1 VLFYF
6 DVLKDRLYTAAPHSV
21 ARRAAQTAIWR
32 IGEALVRLLASHHE
46 FYQRRSLAISS
57 RSTGSAGERAPGRN
71 FPRLPTFLA
80 APHWLMIPS
89 SGKTGATLRVVREEV
104 LKALEEA
111 RNNKLIGGSL
121 EAQVKVVASDPVY
134 SVLARYQEQLR
145 YLFIVSE
152 VVLERG
158 TSGNGTGGVL
168 VQVGKA
174 AGQKCER
181 CWNYSTHVG
190 DDPAYPTIWR
200 TLQCGAKGTRSR
212 GLI

>member
-1 VLFYF
+1 MTYRKKLIEVALPLKAINEASVREKSIRHGHPSTLHLWWSRKPLATCRAVLF
-6 DVLKDRLYTAAPHSV
+6 AS
-21 ARRAAQTAIWR
+21 
-32 IGEALVRLLASHHE
+32 LVDDPK
-46 FYQRRSLAISS
+46 QR
-57 RSTGSAGERAPGRN
+57 ED
-71 FPRLPTFLA
+71 
-80 APHWLMIPS
+80 W
-89 SGKTGATLRVVREEV
+89 ATLRVVREEV

-121 EAQVKVVASDPVY
+121 EAQVKVIASDPVY

-190 DDPAYPTIWR
+190 DDPAYPTICER
-200 TLQCGAKGTRSR
+200 CSAALKELEAEASSK
-212 GLI
+212 

>member
-1 VLFYF
+1 
-6 DVLKDRLYTAAPHSV
+6 
-21 ARRAAQTAIWR
+21 
-32 IGEALVRLLASHHE
+32 
-46 FYQRRSLAISS
+46 
-57 RSTGSAGERAPGRN
+57 
-71 FPRLPTFLA
+71 
-80 APHWLMIPS
+80 
-89 SGKTGATLRVVREEV
+89 
-104 LKALEEA
+104 
-111 RNNKLIGGSL
+111 
-121 EAQVKVVASDPVY
+121 VY

-190 DDPAYPTIWR
+190 DDPAYPTICER
-200 TLQCGAKGTRSR
+200 CSAALKELEAEASSK
-212 GLI
+212 